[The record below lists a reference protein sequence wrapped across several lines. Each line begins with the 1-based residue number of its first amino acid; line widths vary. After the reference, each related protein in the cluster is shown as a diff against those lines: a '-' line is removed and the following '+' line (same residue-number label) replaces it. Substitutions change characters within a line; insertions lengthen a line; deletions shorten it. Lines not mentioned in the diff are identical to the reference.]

1 MDHMLY
7 VAMSGAK
14 QTMLAQAANAHNL
27 ANVSTTGFKEDL
39 LALQSWQIGGQGYPS
54 RVNAVAGQTGTNL
67 SPGTIMTTGGE
78 LDVAVS
84 GEGWIAVQAA
94 DGSEAYTRAG
104 DLRITE
110 TGNLINGA
118 GHPVLGNGGPIAIP
132 PAEKVEIGND
142 GTISVRPLGQ
152 APSAL
157 VIVDRIKLVNPDP
170 DQLTKGED
178 GLLRLEE
185 GEIAAP
191 NASAR
196 LISGSLETSNVN
208 AIDAMVNMI
217 ALSRQFESQVK
228 LMKVA
233 EENDSVAARLM
244 AIS

>member
-54 RVNAVAGQTGTNL
+54 RVNA
-67 SPGTIMTTGGE
+67 
-78 LDVAVS
+78 
-84 GEGWIAVQAA
+84 
-94 DGSEAYTRAG
+94 
-104 DLRITE
+104 
-110 TGNLINGA
+110 A

-233 EENDSVAARLM
+233 EENDSVSARL
-244 AIS
+244 